1 MDTFSILL
9 DVITPQQLA
18 LLWLAVLV
26 AAVLRSFTGFGFG
39 LAAVP
44 IFVLFMPPTEAVVLS
59 TSLTFAISLIS
70 VKTYWGVYPA
80 RSLSPMLAFALVGT
94 ALGVLVLDR
103 LDIRQFQLLVGI
115 AVIVTCLLLTRCR
128 PRRRRSGGPVS
139 GLVGL
144 LSGLLNGAFAMPG
157 PPVIVYAM
165 ATQMDPARS
174 RSLLMTFFLFST
186 AMALVFYALAGFF
199 TPATPWL
206 FGLAFPA
213 ILAGDRLG
221 YLLFRRFAD
230 RIYRQVAL
238 ALLLLVGL
246 ATAFRSLL

>member
-1 MDTFSILL
+1 MDAIATLL
-9 DVITPQQLA
+9 SAVTPLQLA

-59 TSLTFAISLIS
+59 SSLTFAISLIS

-80 RSLSPMLAFALVGT
+80 RSLSPMLATALAGT

-103 LDIRQFQLLVGI
+103 LEIRQFQFLVGL
-115 AVIVTCLLLTRCR
+115 AVIVTCLLLTRYR
-128 PRRRRSGGPVS
+128 PRRRQPGGVVS
-139 GLVGL
+139 GVVGL
-144 LSGLLNGAFAMPG
+144 LSGLLNGTFAMPG

-165 ATQMDPARS
+165 ATQTDPARS
-174 RSLLMTFFLFST
+174 RSLLMTFFMFST

-206 FGLAFPA
+206 FGMAFPA

-221 YLLFRRFAD
+221 YLLFRRFAE
-230 RIYRQVAL
+230 RVYRQVAL

-246 ATAFRSLL
+246 ATTLRALL